1 MNDSFQFMAI
11 KVEVSTHENGAS
23 QKTVQITET
32 PLERTNVVRYLKM
45 MAFFLLSV
53 MKMRMT
59 KSFFFVR
66 QPSIM

>member
-1 MNDSFQFMAI
+1 MAI

-45 MAFFLLSV
+45 MAFCY
-53 MKMRMT
+53 
-59 KSFFFVR
+59 
-66 QPSIM
+66 Q